1 MKKLRKLINNISCVC
16 LIIILIS
23 VCYSKFISKD
33 EMITLFGKGFLV
45 IITESMYPTIESGE
59 LIIISEKKSY
69 KEGDIITY
77 LDQENM
83 IVTHRIN
90 EINDKTFI
98 AKGDNNNIEDDECGI
113 DRIYGKVIYQSKL
126 LGLFVLYF
134 LKPSLIIYVFYLIIS
149 EIFFA
154 LKKVKQEE
162 SNRTLEIDCE
172 KSVEL
177 DVENKEECECK
188 ENMEL

>member
-1 MKKLRKLINNISCVC
+1 MKKIRKLINNISCVC

-98 AKGDNNNIEDDECGI
+98 AKGDNNNIEDDECSI

-154 LKKVKQEE
+154 LKKAKQEE
-162 SNRTLEIDCE
+162 SNRSLEIDCE

>member
-126 LGLFVLYF
+126 LGIFVLYF
-134 LKPSLIIYVFYLIIS
+134 LKPCLIIYVFYLIIS

-154 LKKVKQEE
+154 LKKAKQEE
-162 SNRTLEIDCE
+162 SNRSLEIDCE

>member
-1 MKKLRKLINNISCVC
+1 MKKIRKLINNISCVC

-98 AKGDNNNIEDDECGI
+98 AKGDNNNIEDDECNI

-162 SNRTLEIDCE
+162 CNRTLEIDCE

>member
-59 LIIISEKKSY
+59 LIIISKKKSY

-98 AKGDNNNIEDDECGI
+98 AKGDNNNIEDDECNI

-162 SNRTLEIDCE
+162 CNRTLEIDCE

>member
-98 AKGDNNNIEDDECGI
+98 AKGDNNNIEDDECNI

-154 LKKVKQEE
+154 LKKAKQEE
-162 SNRTLEIDCE
+162 SNRSLEIDCE

>member
-98 AKGDNNNIEDDECGI
+98 AKGDNNNIEDDECNI

>member
-23 VCYSKFISKD
+23 ICYSKFISKD

-98 AKGDNNNIEDDECGI
+98 AKGDNNNIEDDECNI

-154 LKKVKQEE
+154 LKKVKKEE
-162 SNRTLEIDCE
+162 SNRSLEIDCE

>member
-1 MKKLRKLINNISCVC
+1 MKKIRKLINNISCVC

-126 LGLFVLYF
+126 LGIFVLYF
-134 LKPSLIIYVFYLIIS
+134 LKPCLIIYVFYLIIS

-154 LKKVKQEE
+154 LKKAKQEE
-162 SNRTLEIDCE
+162 SNRSLEIDCE